1 MAVEGRLAMGDG
13 HDMCSAFRGVSD
25 ELYCL
30 LLLHDF
36 EGFPRIRAALPR
48 WPSTEFWASNMGKIT
63 PNDSLKEAH
72 AFWSAVK
79 LGLSQYGRKEL
90 SECKAVDYGAGWG
103 RIVRLLAKDVPASR
117 LFAVDPNEDLLL
129 SAKECGVECQFVQS
143 DWQSEQKIEVHEADF
158 AISFGVFTHASP
170 RLIQNMFC
178 RLSEMLREGALLTIT
193 VRPGAMLYAE
203 TGEATLLS
211 VSELENARRRF
222 NDNKHTFLP
231 YERGADWGVSFVP
244 TPLLEQS
251 AQEWFRLVE
260 EVPLLQNWTHKVL
273 HFTRI

>member
-1 MAVEGRLAMGDG
+1 MAVEGRLAMGDRR
-13 HDMCSAFRGVSD
+13 DICSAFRGISD

-36 EGFPRIRAALPR
+36 EGFPRIKAALPK
-48 WPSTEFWASNMGKIT
+48 WPDAEFWASNMGKIT

-72 AFWSAVK
+72 AFWSTVK
-79 LGLSQYGRKEL
+79 SGLTRFVKKDISDCYT
-90 SECKAVDYGAGWG
+90 VDYGAGWG
-103 RIVRLLAKDVPASR
+103 RITRLLAKDVPASR
-117 LFAVDPNEDLLL
+117 LFAVDPNVELLH
-129 SAKECGVECQFVQS
+129 SAKEHGVMCQFVQS
-143 DWQSEQKIEVHEADF
+143 DWHSEQMIGVHDADC

-170 RLIQNMFC
+170 KLMQSMFR
-178 RLSEMLREGALLTIT
+178 RLSEALRQGALLTIT

-211 VSELENARRRF
+211 SSDLQDARRRF

-231 YERGADWGVSFVP
+231 YERGSDWGVSFVP
-244 TPLLEQS
+244 SSLL
-251 AQEWFRLVE
+251 ALMANEWFRLVD
-260 EVPLLQNWTHKVL
+260 EVPLIQNWTHKVL